1 MADRFRS
8 IAYPL
13 GVDASL
19 GRIAEEP
26 DYPSHVD
33 HLIRQ
38 VVLTS
43 PGERINRPDFG
54 CGLRRMLFAPTSDAS
69 ANLARASVLQALD
82 RWLSSAITVD
92 DVTVRAVDA
101 RLEVRISY
109 ILKVRQERRFLHI
122 EVTP

>member
-1 MADRFRS
+1 MPDRFRS

-13 GVDASL
+13 CVDASL
-19 GRIAEEP
+19 GRIGEEP

-54 CGLRRMLFAPTSDAS
+54 CGLRRMLFAPSSDAS

-92 DVTVRAVDA
+92 DVTVRAVDE

-109 ILKVRQERRFLHI
+109 ILRVRQERRFLNI